1 MSGLDCDA
9 DDYVIKPFAFE
20 ELLVRSLVLL
30 RRADSNE
37 STVLRTGDLEWNP
50 SRGGRAEPAR
60 IGFQ

>member
-20 ELLVRSLVLL
+20 ELLVRSRVLL

-50 SRGGRAEPAR
+50 SRGG
-60 IGFQ
+60 